1 MQETI
6 FALCLGALWESHGLG
21 CSNYLVPAGRD
32 VKRLSIDLHAPGD
45 GPKPNEGWRGGE
57 WLVDQIGDFFYHSNV
72 ELK

>member
-57 WLVDQIGDFFYHSNV
+57 
-72 ELK
+72 